1 MSTVWKKC
9 VKMCVFSYMVLQ
21 LGKIS
26 WFQVWAA
33 VPMLSS
39 ILQRSSSCFFLFCAS
54 FSSTNMKDEEMI
66 LNFKKRKEKHEPHE
80 SHETSATWIRPF
92 NPKPFLQYTPLYMG
106 LFITHTAIVSRLHSC
121 TNSRI
126 FEKEI
131 NVSLCPFGEVH
142 TILWDPQPN
151 TQDEESRSSVWFS
164 LTSLLG
170 LGHHLFILL
179 SVLLSLLLWLG
190 RQITVTQ
197 IRAVKLMA

>member
-1 MSTVWKKC
+1 
-9 VKMCVFSYMVLQ
+9 MVLQ

-66 LNFKKRKEKHEPHE
+66 LNLKKRKEKHEPHE

-92 NPKPFLQYTPLYMG
+92 NPKPFLQYIPLLMG
-106 LFITHTAIVSRLHSC
+106 LLSSPPPQTPTHFITHTAIVSRLHSC
-121 TNSRI
+121 TKSKI